1 MELREKYG
9 QGMIF
14 TLVDLV
20 AFFDW
25 EDIFDVMSTLYQT
38 GVNRKASRMRFKL
51 NQDTEIKVKTSAG
64 MTEPAN
70 VGDVLGQGTA
80 GAALVS
86 QLNLDH
92 GLHIYFE
99 GSSDELYYHHDVGKL
114 SDGVNEAQATNL
126 KMTHVFQE
134 KGLQAHPDK
143 TYFIVFGNK
152 KYKNKIE
159 EDLKINPLY
168 LGGFPVQRKTLDKY
182 LGQILHEDGVQASA
196 KATIEDRVGS
206 L

>member
-38 GVNRKASRMRFKL
+38 GVNRKASRMWFKL
-51 NQDTEIKVKTSAG
+51 NQDTEIKVRTSAG

-86 QLNLDH
+86 QLN
-92 GLHIYFE
+92 
-99 GSSDELYYHHDVGKL
+99 
-114 SDGVNEAQATNL
+114 
-126 KMTHVFQE
+126 
-134 KGLQAHPDK
+134 
-143 TYFIVFGNK
+143 
-152 KYKNKIE
+152 
-159 EDLKINPLY
+159 
-168 LGGFPVQRKTLDKY
+168 
-182 LGQILHEDGVQASA
+182 QI
-196 KATIEDRVGS
+196 
-206 L
+206 